1 MFSCQKRHCFYIVCK
16 LRLLY
21 SLYLV
26 NKDIR
31 ESYCCLCNWFSTTIH
46 HHSKCRMNLILLSMP
61 VKLGAIYDK
70 FLVYTSI
77 CWYFSFVT
85 KRHIWNLA
93 NNLLLLYPISVWSVC
108 CPRATVK
115 ICNLKDKN
123 SNPKQHLKTILLI
136 THKNKSQWN
145 AYLKQGF

>member
-1 MFSCQKRHCFYIVCK
+1 MNIKWVNILLSQYIMMGVHRTCK
-16 LRLLY
+16 
-21 SLYLV
+21 
-26 NKDIR
+26 
-31 ESYCCLCNWFSTTIH
+31 EASTFCPMRNFLGFWHQVVI
-46 HHSKCRMNLILLSMP
+46 ILLSMP

-85 KRHIWNLA
+85 KSNIWNLA

-145 AYLKQGF
+145 TYLKQGF